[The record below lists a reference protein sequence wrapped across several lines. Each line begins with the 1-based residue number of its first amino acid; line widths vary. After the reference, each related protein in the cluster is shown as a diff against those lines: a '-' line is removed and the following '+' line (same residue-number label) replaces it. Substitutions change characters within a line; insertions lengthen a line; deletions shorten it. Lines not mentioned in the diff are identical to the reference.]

1 MMLLL
6 WLCENKTVYFLRV
19 YTEVFQYE
27 MIWLFITDLLL
38 NKGSEARGT

>member
-1 MMLLL
+1 MVMQKQNSL
-6 WLCENKTVYFLRV
+6 YFLRV